1 MKRSVAVPL
10 WDLFLIAS
18 ALLPIGIL
26 AAIADGRTH
35 AAFIYLASWAGLFL
49 VATAVGRIR
58 GVSLRSY
65 LRHL

>member
-18 ALLPIGIL
+18 MLLPIPIAG
-26 AAIADGRTH
+26 AFADGRSH
-35 AAFIYLASWAGLFL
+35 AALIYLSCWAGIFL
-49 VATAVGRIR
+49 LAYAVGRIR